1 MKSLDDLTSC
11 LFEQIESINDCE
23 LTDEELDKSI
33 KKAEAI
39 NKVAENIIKTSELHL
54 KTAIVLNKMGG
65 ENAIPKALLPTSADD
80 EDQL

>member
-1 MKSLDDLTSC
+1 MKNLDDPTSY

-33 KKAEAI
+33 KRAEAI

-54 KTAIVLNKMGG
+54 KTAIVLNKMGSG
-65 ENAIPKALLPTSADD
+65 ESVMPKALLPTSADE
-80 EDQL
+80 ED

>member
-1 MKSLDDLTSC
+1 MKNLDDLTSY

-33 KKAEAI
+33 KRAEAI

-54 KTAIVLNKMGG
+54 KTAIVLNKMGSG
-65 ENAIPKALLPTSADD
+65 ESVMPKALLTTSADE
-80 EDQL
+80 ED

>member
-1 MKSLDDLTSC
+1 MKNLDDLTSY

-33 KKAEAI
+33 KRAEAI

-65 ENAIPKALLPTSADD
+65 GENAIPKALLPTSADD
-80 EDQL
+80 ED